1 MHGNIKIV
9 VIYIIHCTPHLYPAK
24 IKRLDLTVMFYTLS
38 MQLPLWPF
46 FWLYCFVSS
55 LFPVDE
61 DVNAQTR
68 SKFIYGV
75 DKLRMINSYLT
86 SVIDPTQWV
95 GARLTGEMDIYKTRQ
110 EEEGKEGNAILEGR
124 RDSRQHSNSTIRY
137 SPNQINRQASIKPS
151 PSILPLDLDG
161 SIDNPPFPTSS
172 NPRIC
177 TLNRVG

>member
-1 MHGNIKIV
+1 MRR
-9 VIYIIHCTPHLYPAK
+9 P
-24 IKRLDLTVMFYTLS
+24 DLTVMFYTLS

-46 FWLYCFVSS
+46 FWLYCFLSTS
-55 LFPVDE
+55 FPVDV

-86 SVIDPTQWV
+86 SGIHPTQRV
-95 GARLTGEMDIYKTRQ
+95 GARLTGEMDIFKTRQ

-124 RDSRQHSNSTIRY
+124 RDSRQHGDSTVRH
-137 SPNQINRQASIKPS
+137 SPYQINRQAPIKPS
-151 PSILPLDLDG
+151 PSILPLDLDSG
-161 SIDNPPFPTSS
+161 INNPTFPTSS

-177 TLNRVG
+177 TLYWVNQRFLGVWGV